1 MKVFQEIGEHVEKL
15 WRDKNYD
22 EEIFPA
28 IAAQA
33 LKESGLPEKVTA
45 WEVIEWT
52 LHETHLPSQKDLP
65 GRFGDPPITLF
76 NSSRFHVDVYFWLE
90 GTTAL
95 HQHAFCGAFQVLH
108 GSSIHSWYE
117 FERQEKVNAF
127 VEIGDMNL
135 KVCELLNVG
144 DVQEIWAGREYIHSL
159 FHLDQP
165 SATIVVRTH
174 KSPLYLPQYSYHKPV
189 LAIDPFFEDPD
200 TIKKLQC
207 VTALIRSKHPDT
219 DQFIVDLL
227 EQADFQATYSI
238 LGTVRGYLQNNQLDQ
253 LFKLDAPKD
262 REDKFMEVIKK
273 RHGHLADV
281 FPKIFAHE
289 QKVNEIINRR
299 QYITDNE
306 QRFFLALLM
315 NVDGKERIMS
325 LVQERFPDDKPMDKI
340 LDWIFD
346 LSQTKVLGLNVPNA
360 LGVADFDDF
369 DLFILECFLKDLSDD
384 EIETTLKKEY
394 PSESSTEMLKTLG
407 ERKEKIR
414 EAAIFKPLLLEQT
427 SKQSA

>member
-1 MKVFQEIGEHVEKL
+1 MKVFKEIGEHVEQL
-15 WRDKNYD
+15 WRDNNYD
-22 EEIFPA
+22 EEIFPT
-28 IAAQA
+28 IAAKV
-33 LKESGLPEKVTA
+33 LKEAGLPDKVTA
-45 WEVIEWT
+45 WEVLEWT
-52 LHETHLPSQKDLP
+52 LSETHLPSQKDLP

-117 FERQEKVNAF
+117 FEKLEKVNAF
-127 VEIGDMNL
+127 VEIGEMDL

-144 DVQEIWAGREYIHSL
+144 DVQEIWAGRQYIHSL

-174 KSPLYLPQYSYHKPV
+174 KSPLYLPQYSYHKPI
-189 LAIDPFFEDPD
+189 LALDPFFEDPD

-207 VTALIRSKHPDT
+207 ITALIRSKHPDT
-219 DQFIVDLL
+219 DKFIVEAL
-227 EQADFQATYSI
+227 EKADFQATYSI
-238 LGTVRGYLQNNQLDQ
+238 LTTVKGYLQSNQIDQ
-253 LFKLDAPKD
+253 LFKLDAPTE
-262 REDKFMEVIKK
+262 RVDKFMEVIKK
-273 RHGHLADV
+273 RHGHLAEV
-281 FPKIFAHE
+281 FPKVFAHE
-289 QKVNEIINRR
+289 QKVNEIISRR
-299 QYITDNE
+299 NYVTDPE

-325 LVQERFPDDKPMDKI
+325 LVKERFPEAEPLDKI

-369 DLFILECFLKDLSDD
+369 DLFILECFLNDQSEE
-384 EIETTLKKEY
+384 EIEVTLKKEY
-394 PSESSTEMLKTLG
+394 PSENGAELLKSLG
-407 ERKEKIR
+407 DRKEKIR
-414 EAAIFKPLLLEQT
+414 EATIFKPLLDKQT
-427 SKQSA
+427 TKQSA